1 MIQANARPGRR
12 IRESRGDR
20 VFNFSVN
27 LIGILV
33 MLIVLIPLIFVVAA
47 SFSDPDR
54 VLRGEV
60 LLIPKGFTLQAYTMV
75 FENEAIWRGY
85 RNTIFYTL
93 AGTFINIILTVMAAY
108 PLSRKEM
115 KGRRFFTLIILFTMY
130 FNGGLI
136 PTYLLVRDL
145 GMYNTRWALIVP
157 GVVNVWNVI
166 VCRTNINSTIPEE
179 MYEAASIDGCGYF
192 RFFLRMVVPL
202 SKPIIAVIVLWTAI
216 GHWNSY
222 FNALIFILD
231 NDKKPLQL
239 YLREYLVSSNVVD
252 LSNVDFNTESL
263 GIQELVKN
271 SLILLSVL
279 PLWIFYPFIQKYFVK
294 GVMVGAVKG

>member
-1 MIQANARPGRR
+1 M
-12 IRESRGDR
+12 
-20 VFNFSVN
+20 
-27 LIGILV
+27 
-33 MLIVLIPLIFVVAA
+33 
-47 SFSDPDR
+47 
-54 VLRGEV
+54 
-60 LLIPKGFTLQAYTMV
+60 TLHWLCISA
-75 FENEAIWRGY
+75 
-85 RNTIFYTL
+85 
-93 AGTFINIILTVMAAY
+93 
-108 PLSRKEM
+108 
-115 KGRRFFTLIILFTMY
+115 FF
-130 FNGGLI
+130 GGLI
-136 PTYLLVRDL
+136 PFYLLVRDL

-294 GVMVGAVKG
+294 GVMVGAVKGCLQSEISAARPLENKEEHP

>member
-1 MIQANARPGRR
+1 MW
-12 IRESRGDR
+12 
-20 VFNFSVN
+20 FS
-27 LIGILV
+27 
-33 MLIVLIPLIFVVAA
+33 
-47 SFSDPDR
+47 
-54 VLRGEV
+54 
-60 LLIPKGFTLQAYTMV
+60 
-75 FENEAIWRGY
+75 
-85 RNTIFYTL
+85 
-93 AGTFINIILTVMAAY
+93 
-108 PLSRKEM
+108 
-115 KGRRFFTLIILFTMY
+115 
-130 FNGGLI
+130 GGLI
-136 PTYLLVRDL
+136 PFYLLVRDL

-252 LSNVDFNTESL
+252 LSNVDFDTESL

>member
-1 MIQANARPGRR
+1 MIRSATNRNR
-12 IRESRGDR
+12 IRPTRSE
-20 VFNFSVN
+20 
-27 LIGILV
+27 
-33 MLIVLIPLIFVVAA
+33 
-47 SFSDPDR
+47 
-54 VLRGEV
+54 
-60 LLIPKGFTLQAYTMV
+60 
-75 FENEAIWRGY
+75 
-85 RNTIFYTL
+85 TIFYAANGAFLTL
-93 AGTFINIILTVMAAY
+93 FLIATVY
-108 PLSRKEM
+108 PLLCLISSAISDPAAVYT
-115 KGRRFFTLIILFTMY
+115 GRVTFYPIGFSLRGFEINLQNAKVLIGFYNTLIYTVSGTALSLAATLRPAVAHARDEPIGRPAISRFFAFTMW
-130 FNGGLI
+130 FSGGLI
-136 PTYLLVRDL
+136 PFYLLVRDL

-222 FNALIFILD
+222 SNALIFILD

-279 PLWIFYPFIQKYFVK
+279 PLWIFYPFIQKYLVK